1 MKYSRK
7 NQVSRTL
14 KVKNSLLEWE
24 KDFKPGKTPK
34 ANMDKFE
41 EKKYKEENVCK
52 NTWYHF
58 YDWLINYIPEPVKKQ
73 RVVLKT
79 TLWAFLKQI

>member
-7 NQVSRTL
+7 NQISGTL
-14 KVKNSLLEWE
+14 KVKISLSEWE
-24 KDFKPGKTPK
+24 KDFKPIKTSK
-34 ANMDKFE
+34 VNMDKFE

-58 YDWLINYIPEPVKKQ
+58 YDRLINYIPEPVKKQ
-73 RVVLKT
+73 WVVLKT
-79 TLWAFLKQI
+79 TLWAFLKQT